1 MNNYF
6 PKYVEL
12 NNPIES
18 AVALDNERVLIRSVD
33 CRTLGA
39 LGMPLAMS
47 LD

>member
-18 AVALDNERVLIRSVD
+18 AVALDNESVLIRGVFLE
-33 CRTLGA
+33 RLA
-39 LGMPLAMS
+39 LWGCLWP
-47 LD
+47 